1 MKFVLTLAITMMS
14 VLCAA
19 SASACPKIGKLPDF
33 NCDGRI
39 NIVVLGDSLVFGFGD
54 TTNGN
59 TGGYVLRAQTRLP
72 QATIQNFGVQGL
84 KTRELITSLDRAFKG
99 TGEGVLAEALVGA
112 DLVVVDLGRNDR
124 WLFGLPSATFRNLER
139 ARTIITNR
147 VIAQKGVAPLVVLA
161 VLMYPNRGSQG
172 PWVKEL
178 NALIFASNE
187 APQKPAD
194 LRFDLVSKRLLSSD
208 QIHPTSKGYKAIAEV
223 FVKYVVQR
231 YSKYA
236 QQLRVDADKDGLY
249 DIFESS
255 RFGTDPTNP
264 DTDGDGILDGDDVQ
278 LPG

>member
-1 MKFVLTLAITMMS
+1 
-14 VLCAA
+14 
-19 SASACPKIGKLPDF
+19 
-33 NCDGRI
+33 
-39 NIVVLGDSLVFGFGD
+39 
-54 TTNGN
+54 
-59 TGGYVLRAQTRLP
+59 VLRAQARLP

-84 KTRELITSLDRAFKG
+84 KTRELITRLDRAFKG
-99 TGEGVLAEALVGA
+99 TGEATLLEALLSA
-112 DLVVVDLGRNDR
+112 DLVVLDLGRNDR

-139 ARTIITNR
+139 ARSIITNR
-147 VIAQKGVAPLVVLA
+147 VVSRGGVAPMVVLA

-178 NALIFASNE
+178 NTFIFDSNE
-187 APQKPAD
+187 APEKPAD

-208 QIHPTSKGYKAIAEV
+208 QIHPTPKGYKAIADV
-223 FVKYVVQR
+223 FVKYLVLR
-231 YSKYA
+231 YSKYV

-264 DTDGDGILDGDDVQ
+264 DTDGDGILDGNDVQ